1 MSSEFGLV
9 NQEEWKSRITR
20 ENWEGLASSEHVAHL
35 SGCSDCQ
42 TSLFQF
48 LDVRD
53 FLEYGSHPCFHVAFY
68 SADIPERCLDAN
80 RGLYSIV
87 TDREKRQGVVIG
99 FCPWC
104 GLELPTGV

>member
-9 NQEEWKSRITR
+9 NQKEWKSRITR
-20 ENWEGLASSEHVAHL
+20 ENWDGLALSEHVAHL
-35 SGCSDCQ
+35 SGCGDCQ

-48 LDVRD
+48 LEVRD
-53 FLEYGSHPCFHVAFY
+53 FLKYSSHPCFHVAFH

-80 RGLYSIV
+80 LGLYAIV
-87 TDREKRQGVVIG
+87 TGREKRQGVAIG

-104 GLELPTGV
+104 GLELPAGL